1 MPEVVVVLHCQ
12 PALRRSPKPLGKAK
26 SHFCGTWDALPFIS
40 SRRLSKY
47 RHFSQL
53 LPCHGVQPN
62 LPLLEISTASVLTRP
77 NLIPVHWTSSIINFV
92 LQLFASF
99 YHDLI
104 ARQPIFGRVRL
115 PASIPMNSATHSDLI
130 RPVSPKEFGPPRN
143 RFFAKDEFTFT
154 RP

>member
-1 MPEVVVVLHCQ
+1 MSSISRTCYVKVEWLFTTPSCINYQRFYIIKVYWFSGMPEVVVVLHCQ

-53 LPCHGVQPN
+53 LPCHGVRPN

-92 LQLFASF
+92 MQLFALF
-99 YHDLI
+99 L
-104 ARQPIFGRVRL
+104 PRL
-115 PASIPMNSATHSDLI
+115 NSSPAEVYL
-130 RPVSPKEFGPPRN
+130 PKSTKR
-143 RFFAKDEFTFT
+143 
-154 RP
+154 

>member
-1 MPEVVVVLHCQ
+1 MPEVIVVLHCQ

-53 LPCHGVQPN
+53 LPCHGVRPN
-62 LPLLEISTASVLTRP
+62 LPLLEISTASVLTKP
-77 NLIPVHWTSSIINFV
+77 NLIPVHCTSSIINFV

-99 YHDLI
+99 CHDLI
-104 ARQPIFGRVRL
+104 ARQPIFGRFRL
-115 PASIPMNSATHSDLI
+115 PASIPMNSAGQSKGI
-130 RPVSPKEFGPPRN
+130 RPPRN

>member
-53 LPCHGVQPN
+53 LPCHGVRPN

-99 YHDLI
+99 YHNLI

-115 PASIPMNSATHSDLI
+115 PASIPMNSATSKQVFCE
-130 RPVSPKEFGPPRN
+130 R
-143 RFFAKDEFTFT
+143 
-154 RP
+154 